1 MNVNWQSPARS
12 APVRHARALP
22 GERERIAFHVHQF
35 EHGCYGR
42 PCRESYRLYAAWQA
56 ALTRSR

>member
-1 MNVNWQSPARS
+1 MNITWQPPARS
-12 APVRHARALP
+12 APLRHRRALP

-42 PCRESYRLYAAWQA
+42 QCRESSPLYAAGQA
-56 ALTRSR
+56 ALAQSR

>member
-1 MNVNWQSPARS
+1 MNITSQSPARS
-12 APVRHARALP
+12 APVRRWHALA

-42 PCRESYRLYAAWQA
+42 HCREADRLFAARQA
-56 ALTRSR
+56 ALAQSR